1 MRKKF
6 LLVVLCGV
14 LLFGITGCGS
24 SNTKYTDN
32 MEEMRSITIGYLGD
46 STLGKLLDKAIKGAS
61 WKEDENYSSTSG
73 AIIITGKDKNTK
85 GSVELVW
92 LTTPDSAENGFES
105 LKIDDIDRSY
115 SEFLEYLK
123 DYTIDSSSSNDDNNE
138 SSSSSNYEA
147 EDVLNSIMNKL
158 AKENKL
164 DLTIE
169 QLVAELNK
177 ENYQLLDK
185 TGSVVTDTGVLF
197 SENGSKVYA
206 LLKDD
211 NDSIYSFYATYQ
223 DGNVTITQFKQ
234 ER

>member
-1 MRKKF
+1 MKKIF
-6 LLVVLCGV
+6 LCLLCGV
-14 LLFGITGCGS
+14 LLLGVD
-24 SNTKYTDN
+24 TKYTDN

-46 STLGKLLDKAIKGAS
+46 NTLGELLDNAIEDAS
-61 WKEDENYSSTSG
+61 WEEEDNYSSTSG
-73 AIIITGKDKNTK
+73 AIIVTGKDKNTK
-85 GSVELVW
+85 DSIELVW
-92 LTTPDSAENGFES
+92 LTNPDSAENGFES

-123 DYTIDSSSSNDDNNE
+123 DYTTDSSSSNDDNNE

-185 TGSVVTDTGVLF
+185 TGSVVSDTGVLF
-197 SENGSKVYA
+197 SENGSKIYA

-223 DGNVTITQFKQ
+223 DGKVTITQFKQ